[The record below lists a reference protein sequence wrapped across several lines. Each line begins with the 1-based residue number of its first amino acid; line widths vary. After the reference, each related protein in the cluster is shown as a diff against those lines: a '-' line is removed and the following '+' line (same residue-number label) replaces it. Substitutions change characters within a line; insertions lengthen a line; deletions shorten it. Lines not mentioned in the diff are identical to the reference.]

1 MAKKKNSWW
10 LFSEIR
16 KSLKH
21 GKKRG
26 AEINS
31 YMEKQ
36 GWVVRRW
43 EGLVLKYQLAESFTP
58 SREHVNQAV
67 LSAIE
72 IKAPLPGLRNREK
85 DQKITNTKE

>member
-1 MAKKKNSWW
+1 MAKKKDSWW

-16 KSLKH
+16 KSLKD

-36 GWVVRRW
+36 GWVIRRW
-43 EGLVLKYQLAESFTP
+43 EGIVLKYHLPPNFTP
-58 SREHVNQAV
+58 NREHVNQAISE
-67 LSAIE
+67 LSGR
-72 IKAPLPGLRNREK
+72 KSPSL
-85 DQKITNTKE
+85 

>member
-1 MAKKKNSWW
+1 MAKKNDSWW

-16 KSLKH
+16 KSLKN

-36 GWVVRRW
+36 GWVIRRW

-58 SREHVNQAV
+58 SREHVNQAISE
-67 LSAIE
+67 LL
-72 IKAPLPGLRNREK
+72 K
-85 DQKITNTKE
+85 

>member
-1 MAKKKNSWW
+1 MAKKKDSWW

-16 KSLKH
+16 KSLKD

-36 GWVVRRW
+36 GWVIRLG
-43 EGLVLKYQLAESFTP
+43 EGLVLKYHLAPNFTP
-58 SREHVNQAV
+58 NREHVQQSV
-67 LSAIE
+67 LSIIE
-72 IKAPLPGLRNREK
+72 IKSPSPWL
-85 DQKITNTKE
+85 KE

>member
-1 MAKKKNSWW
+1 MAKKKDSWW

-31 YMEKQ
+31 YMEKLSVGYPSMGRTCSQ
-36 GWVVRRW
+36 ISPCPKLYSQPRTRKSSRLRRYP
-43 EGLVLKYQLAESFTP
+43 ERKVL
-58 SREHVNQAV
+58 
-67 LSAIE
+67 
-72 IKAPLPGLRNREK
+72 LPMLE
-85 DQKITNTKE
+85 E

>member
-1 MAKKKNSWW
+1 MAKKKDSWW

-36 GWVVRRW
+36 GWVIRRW
-43 EGLVLKYQLAESFTP
+43 EGLVLKYHLAPNFTP

-67 LSAIE
+67 LSAIK
-72 IKAPLPGLRNREK
+72 IKVLLPMLE
-85 DQKITNTKE
+85 E